1 MSREELITESDYLL
15 EGYKFYLNRSKETL
29 RVAIDKDSNNVEIHN
44 EISDKYYTLS
54 EKYIERHFEI
64 NNKLN
69 NNNK

>member
-1 MSREELITESDYLL
+1 MTREQLKTESEFLL
-15 EGYKFYLNRSKETL
+15 EMWRFYINRSKETL

-69 NNNK
+69 NN